1 MNENS
6 HTSGQVRIVHTRGG
20 VLLSDETHKNLI
32 VTTGKNWQAARQ
44 KNTGQPAELGWMACG
59 TGVIAAAAGDTMLG
73 AESARVALATSGG
86 TVAANVVTYQA
97 TFPSGTGTGALT
109 EIGLLNAAAAGTL
122 VSRAVFQVKNKE
134 AGDTL
139 TFTWTHTLN

>member
-6 HTSGQVRIVHTRGG
+6 YTTGQVRIVHTRNG
-20 VLLSDETHKNLI
+20 VVLSDGTFKNLI
-32 VTTGKNWQAARQ
+32 VTTGKNWQATRQ
-44 KNTGQPAELGWMACG
+44 KTTGQPAELGWMACG
-59 TGVIAAAAGDTMLG
+59 TGTVAAAAGDTTLG
-73 AESARVALATSGG
+73 AESGRVALVTSGG

-97 TFPSGTGTGALT
+97 IFPPGTGTGALA

-122 VSRAVFQVKNKE
+122 VSRAVFPVKNKE
-134 AGDTL
+134 AGDTI